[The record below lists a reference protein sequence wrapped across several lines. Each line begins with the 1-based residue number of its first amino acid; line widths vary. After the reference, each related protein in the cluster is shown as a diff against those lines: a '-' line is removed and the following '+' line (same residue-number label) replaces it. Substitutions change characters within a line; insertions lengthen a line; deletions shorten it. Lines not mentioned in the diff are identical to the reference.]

1 MTDDPATFTGV
12 LFLHEGPEASG
23 RWTFVEVP
31 PELAPDVV
39 GAWGRTPVT
48 ATVDGTTWETSVW
61 TERGGRVL
69 LAVPRRVRGG
79 KEAGAEVVVTFRP
92 R

>member
-1 MTDDPATFTGV
+1 MSDPTPATFTGV
-12 LFLHEGPEASG
+12 LFRVDGPG
-23 RWTFVEVP
+23 GWTFVEVP
-31 PELAPDVV
+31 AELAPDEV

-48 ATVDGTTWETSVW
+48 ATVDGASWDTSVW

-69 LAVPRRVRGG
+69 LAIPKRRRAG
-79 KEAGAEVVVTFRP
+79 KEAGAAVTVTLRP